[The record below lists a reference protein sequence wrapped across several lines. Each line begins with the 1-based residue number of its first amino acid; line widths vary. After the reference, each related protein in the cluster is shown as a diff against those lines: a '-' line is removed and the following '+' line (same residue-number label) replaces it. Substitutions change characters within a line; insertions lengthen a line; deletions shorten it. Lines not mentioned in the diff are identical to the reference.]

1 MPNAISPSVVQTG
14 SIPPRLRALRPVL
27 PIALAAAAD
36 WLFFDG
42 PTGVSLSVFIGL
54 IAVAVLAGNRLRAN
68 GREAALAA
76 VTFGLCLLPSIETT
90 GFLALCFG
98 SGGLAVFAL
107 GMTGRLRVAWP
118 TALRRAVVLLT
129 GNAAGRLR
137 RAVSQ
142 RRRRRSVSG
151 LAGVIVAVRA
161 WVVPAAIGL
170 VFAWLFASANPAF
183 RSWIGLLDLRWLLT
197 DLQPAR
203 YAFWLLVALAVVPFV
218 RVPAFRQRPRAGGA
232 GSAKK
237 ARGIAAGLVLR
248 SLIVANL
255 VFALQTGLDLVYLW
269 GGAALPPGVT
279 YAEDAQGAAHV
290 LVLSAL
296 LAAGLVLLA
305 GPAALTPERSTS
317 RTAIRVLLHAWI
329 AQNVVLVL
337 SAMLRLGLY
346 VETYALSEAR
356 VAAFVWMGLVATG
369 LVLIEWRLIFA
380 RTARWLVGANLL
392 ALALALYACTLVDL
406 AAMVARYNVEH
417 SREFTGLGAPLD
429 RSYLCRLGGSAL
441 SAMDAFL
448 ERRRSAAAPGTEDW
462 TAPLPP
468 AEQHLTDCAA
478 DLRREFSD
486 RPEDW
491 RGWTFRE
498 HRLRRYIERTNDSSR
513 RPDDAADD
521 PGRR

>member
-1 MPNAISPSVVQTG
+1 MHDAASPA
-14 SIPPRLRALRPVL
+14 PRPRRSFRSPVRILRPGV

-36 WLFFDG
+36 WLFFDR
-42 PTGVSLSVFIGL
+42 PTGVSLPVFIGL
-54 IAVAVLAGNRLRAN
+54 LALTVMAGNRLRASR
-68 GREAALAA
+68 REAVFATAALA
-76 VTFGLCLLPSIETT
+76 LCLLPSVETT

-98 SGGLAVFAL
+98 FGGLAAFAL
-107 GMTGRLRVAWP
+107 AMTGRLRVAWP
-118 TALRRAVVLLT
+118 TAMRRVAVLMT
-129 GNAAGRLR
+129 SNAAARLR

-142 RRRRRSVSG
+142 RRERRTLSG
-151 LAGVIVAVRA
+151 LAGVIAAVRA
-161 WVVPAAIGL
+161 WVMPAAIGL

-197 DLQPAR
+197 ELQPAR
-203 YAFWLLVALAVVPFV
+203 YAFWIFVALAVVPFV
-218 RVPAFRQRPRAGGA
+218 KVPAFRQRAKAGGV
-232 GSAKK
+232 GSPRK

-248 SLIVANL
+248 SLIVVNL
-255 VFALQTGLDLVYLW
+255 VFALQTGLDIVHIW
-269 GGAALPPGVT
+269 GGATLPPGVRP
-279 YAEDAQGAAHV
+279 AEDAQSAAYK

-305 GPAALTPERSTS
+305 GPAALTPERSPS
-317 RTAIRVLLHAWI
+317 RTAIQVLLHAWI

-337 SAMLRLGLY
+337 SAMLRLGHY
-346 VETYALSEAR
+346 VETFALTEAR
-356 VAAFVWMGLVATG
+356 VDGFVWMGLVACG
-369 LVLIEWRLIFA
+369 LVLIEWRLAFG
-380 RTARWLVGANLL
+380 RSARWLVGSNLL
-392 ALALALYACTLVDL
+392 ALAVALYAVTLVDV
-406 AAMVARYNVEH
+406 AALVARYNVAD

-441 SAMDAFL
+441 PAIDAFL

-468 AEQHLTDCAA
+468 AEDHLTDCALQIRQA
-478 DLRREFSD
+478 FAE
-486 RPEDW
+486 RPTDW

-498 HRLRRYIERTNDSSR
+498 HRLRRYIDRTNDSDR